1 MSWWCCMAFTP
12 ADPLPWVPTLSS
24 TCLAMLL
31 ILGSTAKPQVGISNF
46 PKLSLSLSQTCQCQ
60 YPQDVKKIRE
70 QKNTNIHKKNPCAK
84 STQTKTIP
92 RPIAFLKW
100 FSSPCP
106 QLLSWLEQTNSSSC
120 PQRWSPGYGSIGQ
133 DSPCAWGHLESVCRY
148 QSEEIT
154 RRCYLTGGICT
165 WTVQCPSSIGC
176 TSHLHP
182 W

>member
-1 MSWWCCMAFTP
+1 
-12 ADPLPWVPTLSS
+12 
-24 TCLAMLL
+24 ML
-31 ILGSTAKPQVGISNF
+31 
-46 PKLSLSLSQTCQCQ
+46 
-60 YPQDVKKIRE
+60 KKSE
-70 QKNTNIHKKNPCAK
+70 NKKNTNIHKKNPCAK

-154 RRCYLTGGICT
+154 RRCYSTGGICT
-165 WTVQCPSSIGC
+165 WTVHVFLAGFFFYSKILFVLKKFPSWYVYI
-176 TSHLHP
+176 TKHLFIIKRVQPPFADMFSHCCYHSRSPSHYLLWKLLLDRTPHQ
-182 W
+182 